1 MVSLTKKDEKA
12 LKKSPGTTRW
22 ASYGS
27 LCYISWFA
35 KRAVH
40 VLTNCYQPIAV
51 DESGTIKHWFTD
63 KGDKVQRKIARPPV
77 VKYYNM
83 YMGAVD
89 MYDQCRSYIKLNLK
103 TRKFWHPLF
112 WLMIESAVVNAW
124 LVCIGSRELALLP
137 VEYTMFTVRKS
148 IALALVSEWE
158 TDTVGCSHRK
168 KKCKQKLLPD
178 IT

>member
-1 MVSLTKKDEKA
+1 
-12 LKKSPGTTRW
+12 
-22 ASYGS
+22 
-27 LCYISWFA
+27 
-35 KRAVH
+35 
-40 VLTNCYQPIAV
+40 
-51 DESGTIKHWFTD
+51 
-63 KGDKVQRKIARPPV
+63 V